1 MPTATWAKHS
11 RQRKNNSRTKEKNE
25 VNGQQ
30 FLYLL
35 HGDLS
40 VNFVLLQCQMPFA
53 ERINRHDY
61 IFKTSVLF
69 I

>member
-1 MPTATWAKHS
+1 M
-11 RQRKNNSRTKEKNE
+11 NE

-35 HGDLS
+35 NGDLS